1 MCFQYLNVS
10 GHLMTRK
17 VDNRLFYFKSLALSS
32 YIYFLVEDKEG
43 PAVKLWEKTGQT
55 SGEGGRG
62 GNRWKNIYQ
71 EGNSLTAA
79 SRNGNLSEPLLQR
92 NPACNS
98 TRSLSLTLRQ
108 LPLSFW

>member
-43 PAVKLWEKTGQT
+43 PAVKLWEKNWANVRGR
-55 SGEGGRG
+55 GEG
-62 GNRWKNIYQ
+62 WKQ
-71 EGNSLTAA
+71 MEKHL
-79 SRNGNLSEPLLQR
+79 SRRE
-92 NPACNS
+92 
-98 TRSLSLTLRQ
+98 
-108 LPLSFW
+108 